1 MAPLSKAAEPESPAS
16 AEAPLDPAPA
26 PSESAAMESDAA
38 IDPAPAP
45 APEAAP
51 APRKESWGSLL
62 RFLLLLF
69 LGTLA
74 LRAFIVAPFSIPS
87 GSMLPRLYI
96 GDYLLVAKWP
106 YGYSRYS
113 LPFGLLGFQ
122 GRLFGGLPARG
133 DVVVF
138 RYPGARN
145 EDLVKRAI
153 GLPGDTIEVRGGVVI
168 LNGQALP
175 RQRIADFTFPV
186 SPNSPCRAAG
196 GAAGRTIAGEQ
207 GETLCTMPRF
217 RETLPD
223 GTAYD
228 VLDQRPDG
236 EADNFGPVTV
246 PADHVFVMGD
256 NRDDSS
262 DSRFPTAV
270 GGVGML
276 PVDRLLG
283 RVLVSF
289 WSTDGSAEWIKPWT
303 WFSAARWSRIGQT
316 G

>member
-1 MAPLSKAAEPESPAS
+1 
-16 AEAPLDPAPA
+16 
-26 PSESAAMESDAA
+26 MESEAA
-38 IDPAPAP
+38 IEPVLP
-45 APEAAP
+45 PEVEP
-51 APRKESWGSLL
+51 DGEPQVRKESWWETL

-69 LGTLA
+69 IAA
-74 LRAFIVAPFSIPS
+74 LVLRTFIVAPFSIPS

-96 GDYLLVAKWP
+96 GDYLFVSKWS

-113 LPFGLLGFQ
+113 FPLGLIGFQ
-122 GRLFGGLPARG
+122 GRLFGGLPERG

-138 RYPGARN
+138 RYPGTRN
-145 EDLVKRAI
+145 EDLVKRVI
-153 GLPGDTIEVRGGVVI
+153 GLPGDTIAVRGGAVI
-168 LNGQALP
+168 LNGRQLP

-186 SPNSPCRAAG
+186 TPNSPCRAPG
-196 GAAGRTIAGEQ
+196 NTAGRTIPGEA
-207 GETLCTMPRF
+207 GETLCVMPRY

-228 VLDQRPDG
+228 VLDQLTDG
-236 EADNFGPVTV
+236 DADDFGPVTV
-246 PADHVFVMGD
+246 PEGHLFVMGD

-276 PVDRLLG
+276 PVENLLG

-303 WFSAARWSRIGQT
+303 WFTAARWNRIGGT

>member
-1 MAPLSKAAEPESPAS
+1 
-16 AEAPLDPAPA
+16 
-26 PSESAAMESDAA
+26 MESDAA
-38 IDPAPAP
+38 IEPVTPAEAG
-45 APEAAP
+45 PEAEPEA
-51 APRKESWGSLL
+51 RKDSWWAIL

-69 LGTLA
+69 LAA
-74 LRAFIVAPFSIPS
+74 LVLRTFIVAPFSIPS

-96 GDYLLVAKWP
+96 GDYLFVSKWS

-113 LPFGLLGFQ
+113 FPFGLIGFQ
-122 GRLFGGLPARG
+122 GRFFAGLPERG

-138 RYPGARN
+138 RYPGTRN
-145 EDLVKRAI
+145 EDIVKRVI

-186 SPNSPCRAAG
+186 SPNSPCRAPG
-196 GAAGRTIAGEQ
+196 GAAGRTITGEQ

-217 RETLPD
+217 RENLPD
-223 GTAYD
+223 GSAYE
-228 VLDQRPDG
+228 VLDQLADG

-246 PADHVFVMGD
+246 PEGNVFVMGD

-262 DSRFPTAV
+262 DSRYPTAV
-270 GGVGML
+270 GGIGML
-276 PVDRLLG
+276 PVDHLLG
-283 RVLVSF
+283 RVLVDF
-289 WSTDGSAEWIKPWT
+289 WSTDGSAEWIRPWT
-303 WFSAARWSRIGQT
+303 WFTAARWSRIGRT

>member
-1 MAPLSKAAEPESPAS
+1 
-16 AEAPLDPAPA
+16 
-26 PSESAAMESDAA
+26 MESDAA
-38 IDPAPAP
+38 IEPATPPGTGPGTEPQAH
-45 APEAAP
+45 
-51 APRKESWGSLL
+51 KESWWETL

-69 LGTLA
+69 LAA
-74 LRAFIVAPFSIPS
+74 LVLRTFIVAPFSIPS

-96 GDYLLVAKWP
+96 GDYLFVAKWP

-113 LPFGLLGFQ
+113 FPLGLAGFQ
-122 GRLFGGLPARG
+122 GRLLGGLPERG

-145 EDLVKRAI
+145 EDLVKRVI

-186 SPNSPCRAAG
+186 SPNSPCRAPG
-196 GAAGRTIAGEQ
+196 NTAGRTVAGEQ
-207 GETLCTMPRF
+207 GESLCIMPRF
-217 RETLPD
+217 RESLP
-223 GTAYD
+223 GGRSYD
-228 VLDQRPDG
+228 VLDQLPNA
-236 EADNFGPVTV
+236 EADTFGPVTV
-246 PADHVFVMGD
+246 PEGNVFVMGD

-262 DSRFPTAV
+262 DSRFPTEV

-276 PVDRLLG
+276 PVDHLLG
-283 RVLVSF
+283 RVMINF

-303 WFSAARWSRIGQT
+303 WFSAARWSRIGGT